1 MIDDHYLSS
10 EGILFHIWSPTENR
24 RKEPRSQLVL
34 PKSLRYEIL
43 VWAHDDV
50 TGAHFGINKT
60 YDKLRQRYCWKGMF
74 TDIEHWCKSR
84 VDCQMHK
91 TPKYKRKAPLL
102 PIPVTSPFDR
112 LSVDFLGSSPVTH
125 SGNRSVVCFTDY
137 LTKWPKVYAI
147 PTAKAPVIVKLIA
160 TEILSRHGA
169 SRVLLSDRG
178 KNFLSKLV
186 MGVCRLINTKK
197 VDTTAYQPQTNTR
210 VNDSMEQL
218 RTQFLCLSALSR
230 KIGILP
236 VCLSSDSI

>member
-1 MIDDHYLSS
+1 MTT
-10 EGILFHIWSPTENR
+10 ILAL
-24 RKEPRSQLVL
+24 KEFCSTFGLQLKTVGKSQDRNWYCLRAYDT
-34 PKSLRYEIL
+34 KSLSGRTMMSL
-43 VWAHDDV
+43 VPTLALTKPMTNSANATV
-50 TGAHFGINKT
+50 GKVCSQTLSTGANHVSIARCT
-60 YDKLRQRYCWKGMF
+60 RP
-74 TDIEHWCKSR
+74 
-84 VDCQMHK
+84 
-91 TPKYKRKAPLL
+91 PKYKRKAPLL

-197 VDTTAYQPQTNTR
+197 VNTTAYQPQTNTR